1 MSKVVAIMLAG
12 TPFFLGNPIVTQG
25 VGVTHLRYPVRKA
38 QSGPSPGGELQLGE
52 RFTRDTANDV
62 FDKYQTLIKA

>member
-1 MSKVVAIMLAG
+1 MSKVIAIMLAG

-38 QSGPSPGGELQLGE
+38 QSGPRPVVSFSSV
-52 RFTRDTANDV
+52 RRSHATAP
-62 FDKYQTLIKA
+62 TTSSTSIAAS